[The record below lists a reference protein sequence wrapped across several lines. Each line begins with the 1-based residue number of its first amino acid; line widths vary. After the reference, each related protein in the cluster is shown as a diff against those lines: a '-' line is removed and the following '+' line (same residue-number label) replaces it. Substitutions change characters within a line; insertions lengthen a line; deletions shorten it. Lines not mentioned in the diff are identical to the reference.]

1 MTRDHSPARQR
12 VTRGKLL
19 LAGIVFVGAVAVLLL
34 GTSGAVLPAVAVAAG
49 TAILARASSS
59 TAQDDAAS
67 RGDADGWR
75 QVAVE
80 IARARRHN
88 RSLAMLRVEDG
99 PASASGQPTVTEA
112 IRAGLRATDVAW
124 TAGSNLYVLL
134 PEADATT
141 ITGLEARLQ
150 EEGFQVDLRSRAVVF
165 PHDGVTVGSL
175 REALESGTRP
185 QKLSDHRGRRPGAA
199 SDEQAS

>member
-1 MTRDHSPARQR
+1 MTGDRSSARQR
-12 VTRGKLL
+12 VTRGRLL
-19 LAGIVFVGAVAVLLL
+19 LAGIVFVGAVIVLLL
-34 GTSGAVLPAVAVAAG
+34 GTSGAVIPAVVVAAG
-49 TAILARASSS
+49 TALLVMAAS
-59 TAQDDAAS
+59 TMTQGDAAS
-67 RGDADGWR
+67 RGDVDGWR

-99 PASASGQPTVTEA
+99 PSGAAGQPTMTDA
-112 IRAGLRATDVAW
+112 IRRGLRATDVAW
-124 TAGSNLYVLL
+124 TAASNLYVLL

-141 ITGLEARLQ
+141 ITGLEARLG
-150 EEGFQVDLRSRAVVF
+150 EEGIHVDLRSRAVVF

-175 REALESGTRP
+175 REALESGARP